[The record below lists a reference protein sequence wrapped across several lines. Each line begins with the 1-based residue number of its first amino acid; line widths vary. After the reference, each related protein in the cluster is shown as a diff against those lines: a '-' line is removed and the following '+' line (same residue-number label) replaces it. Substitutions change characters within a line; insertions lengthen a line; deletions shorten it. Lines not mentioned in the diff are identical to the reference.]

1 MKLSPILAQFLYSK
15 KHLQLAGIGKFLLD
29 PKAHVEQESSK
40 GLRLS
45 TPLDIKFEYSPS
57 SEQDTAL
64 IAYISEE
71 TGKMKSLAAA
81 DLDSHLELARQF
93 LNIGKP
99 FTFEG
104 IGTLIKNKIG
114 RIEFTAGPQLNE
126 KVKDLNESDPTSSTE
141 ESFTKFGDIFSVK
154 KNLAISPR
162 RMTGSLVVL
171 GGLIMAIWGGY
182 SVYKKGASINKNKE
196 TQEKSISMPAVDST
210 VLLAGTQ
217 TTASSTQSYRFI
229 IERSGRQRAF
239 KRFRDLRSYGVK
251 VNLETRDS
259 LTYKLFLVLESEP
272 ADTTRI
278 KDSLSALYV
287 NPYYMKSGKA
297 VIE

>member
-1 MKLSPILAQFLYSK
+1 M
-15 KHLQLAGIGKFLLD
+15 
-29 PKAHVEQESSK
+29 
-40 GLRLS
+40 S